1 MSQTYRQQQEIL
13 FAVPPKDFRESVRDS
28 MSSLL
33 SRGYW
38 KPTRDAFTQKL
49 SKIKN
54 ERNISEKDALVL
66 ILDYLAEV
74 MENSEPDIM
83 KLIKR
88 GGKDVKQSRVSVAG
102 NNFQALVAYSLLAN
116 VMVGNLPKLEIVLK
130 PKKHPMIEKYAVI
143 NVVGETQKPDMDI
156 LIYQDKPSTP
166 LIICSCKTS
175 LRERAGQ
182 TYKWKLLVDL
192 ATADPKHL
200 KHHPECPINKYQ
212 ITYKSDRKIYV
223 TMITADFYNE
233 VSQPQQRGMFV
244 FFDKTF
250 VADKGNK
257 KLPSYVQSMSK
268 IIPYLNSIY
277 KS

>member
-1 MSQTYRQQQEIL
+1 MSKNYRPQQEIL
-13 FAVPPKDFRESVRDS
+13 FSSPPEDFRESVRDS
-28 MSSLL
+28 MNSLL
-33 SRGYW
+33 TRGYW
-38 KPTRDAFTQKL
+38 KPTLDAFNIKL
-49 SKIKN
+49 SKIME
-54 ERNISEKDALVL
+54 ERSVSKREALVI

-74 MENSEPDIM
+74 LENSEPAVM

-88 GGKDVKQSRVSVAG
+88 SGKDIKQSRVSVAG
-102 NNFQALVAYSLLAN
+102 NNFQALIAHSLLAN
-116 VMVGNLPKLEIVLK
+116 VLAGNLPQLEIVLK
-130 PKKHPMIEKYAVI
+130 PKKHPIVEKYAVI
-143 NVVGETQKPDMDI
+143 NVAGETQKPDMDVM
-156 LIYQDKPSTP
+156 IYQDKPNTP
-166 LIICSCKTS
+166 LIVCSCKTS

-200 KHHPECPINKYQ
+200 KNHPECPINKYQ
-212 ITYKSDRKIYV
+212 ISYQNDRKIYV
-223 TMITADFYNE
+223 TMITADLYNE

-250 VADKGNK
+250 VADKGREEF
-257 KLPSYVQSMSK
+257 PSYVQPMSK